1 MSLPPI
7 ISDLQQREQSLPQW
21 IRALS
26 FWSTIVLPVLYIP
39 LFVTGLDTVTR
50 SVVFFGLF
58 SLNIVTLVISHS
70 YRPE

>member
-7 ISDLQQREQSLPQW
+7 ISDLQRTERSLPQW

-26 FWSTIVLPVLYIP
+26 FWGTIVLPFLYIP
-39 LFVTGLDTVTR
+39 LFVTGLDTTTR

-58 SLNIVTLVISHS
+58 LLNIVTLVISHS